1 MKKIISFLLSVF
13 IVLFLIS
20 CGSKPEDETPK
31 PEAPVV
37 ENTTD
42 DTGLNDVS
50 ASEIETILAQI
61 NDARKMA
68 IEAGAD
74 KDCPDQLKLIDDLYD
89 SLKND
94 NAKLKENSKSIID
107 RYNLLANY
115 SKAKKAKDEIDENGF
130 AFYAQKNYDDGV
142 AALEVVE
149 AAFTDSKELD
159 KSVYE
164 AAQDAYK
171 NFNSILIIAYKKLAK
186 AEREL
191 AYEAKKDADSVKA
204 GVARKDDYKAAVTTF
219 QNGDSSYAMQNPK
232 RAFEQYSEAKEA
244 FIALYEDVAEKR
256 AAAQAALDAAKKRV
270 AESAKYA
277 EEADVRNPI
286 TEPVDGIEE
295 EDAVLLEED
304 NYAAP
309 EEAEVE
315 IAEELEDTEVGEED

>member
-1 MKKIISFLLSVF
+1 MKKILSFLLSVF

-37 ENTTD
+37 ENTSD
-42 DTGLNDVS
+42 NSGLNDVS